1 MNKNYLTFNNDN
13 NNKIEY
19 YIIRIIKL
27 DFLQ

>member
-13 NNKIEY
+13 NSKIEY

>member
-1 MNKNYLTFNNDN
+1 MNKNYLTFNNNN

>member
-1 MNKNYLTFNNDN
+1 MNKNYLTFNND